1 IRSVPENVSLRLGD
15 NPAFHTFLGPI
26 TEPQTSSDFGSLL
39 QEFLASAEERNGFFT
54 VPLTVHSDT
63 IARLKL
69 QIRLD
74 VLETHDALPAGVN
87 EAVLSYSFQAVPA
100 GAVASL
106 PLSLPAGAKVV
117 AGKTSVGLLGAFDE
131 TRIAFPP
138 DSIVPVVP
146 GPDVE
151 ISSAPEHPQAQA
163 QQFTPPQNLAV
174 TGIDLL

>member
-1 IRSVPENVSLRLGD
+1 
-15 NPAFHTFLGPI
+15 
-26 TEPQTSSDFGSLL
+26 
-39 QEFLASAEERNGFFT
+39 
-54 VPLTVHSDT
+54 
-63 IARLKL
+63 
-69 QIRLD
+69 
-74 VLETHDALPAGVN
+74 
-87 EAVLSYSFQAVPA
+87 
-100 GAVASL
+100 VASL

-117 AGKTSVGLLGAFDE
+117 AGKTSDGLLGAFDE

-174 TGIDLL
+174 TGIDLLLRATSTAAQVQVDIRDDLGGKPGLASLLPAALPIDLAAKPSEQSQWVSVGLPAELKLNGATPYWLIVQRSLGNAAWS